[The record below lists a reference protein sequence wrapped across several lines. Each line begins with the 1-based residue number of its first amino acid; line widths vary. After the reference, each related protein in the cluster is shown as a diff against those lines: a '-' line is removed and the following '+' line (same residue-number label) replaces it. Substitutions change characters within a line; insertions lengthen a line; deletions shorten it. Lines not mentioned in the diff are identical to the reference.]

1 MRGYILIT
9 LMMMCQLHTTKDIKV
24 HVESCSYINNFIGE
38 KNTFVEYLIT
48 NKSEEPYFTWVD
60 FSNHNT
66 TARKRI
72 YRYFFA
78 SHEDLN
84 LAALMTDNVVR
95 TSKEVII
102 GKTFIKRLKP
112 GESFKYIVM
121 KEKGNDDFGKNII
134 VEKVSY
140 VSKIIGF
147 NVPESFE
154 YDKNELIVF

>member
-1 MRGYILIT
+1 MKGYILIM
-9 LMMMCQLHTTKDIKV
+9 LMIMCQLHTTKDIKV
-24 HVESCSYINNFIGE
+24 HIESYSYTNYLSDE
-38 KNTFVEYLIT
+38 KITFREYLIM

-66 TARKRI
+66 TARKKI
-72 YRYFFA
+72 YRYFFV
-78 SHEDLN
+78 SHDDLN

-95 TSKEVII
+95 TSREVTI
-102 GKTFIKRLKP
+102 GKTFIKRLKS
-112 GESFKYIVM
+112 GESFKYIVV
-121 KEKGNDDFGKNII
+121 KEKDNDDFSKNII

-154 YDKNELIVF
+154 YDKTELIVF